1 MEGEPCPH
9 GLSELHRVGVMKER
23 AHILIIDD
31 EKEVLQTTAELLRRT
46 GYTCTCVQDANA
58 ALPLLENESYDL
70 LISDIKMLD
79 NLPPE
84 LAQRWTQLAREVPV
98 ILMTAHPVLE
108 AAIQAIQLPVVASLV
123 K

>member
-1 MEGEPCPH
+1 
-9 GLSELHRVGVMKER
+9 MKESE
-23 AHILIIDD
+23 HILIIDD

-46 GYTCTCVQDANA
+46 GYTCTCVQDAHA
-58 ALPLLENESYDL
+58 ALPLLEDESYDL

-84 LAQRWTQLAREVPV
+84 LAQRRTQPARGVPV

-108 AAIQAIQLPVVASLV
+108 AAIQAIQFPVSPYLV
-123 K
+123 